1 MNPYENGVIK
11 YQIAL
16 EKYKNGIANE
26 VIRLLDNANIEIAG
40 YIKKTQSVAT
50 KARYKQIAKKLNEI
64 SKQLKE
70 RIEQNIDVDAVIA
83 YELKKE
89 NKLFETI
96 KKVLHKGDAGKIS
109 FVYPN
114 VEQIKTSALFR
125 PATDGLTY
133 QSYLDGVEA
142 GLFNTWDSAVRT
154 GYLTGIPTKQ
164 IVSNVMGG
172 ISQIDKLKKAG
183 QIEPLRNAVYGNTR
197 TLLQSF
203 AEEARERVY
212 KDNEQYFGDGEYK
225 YEYLATLDA
234 RTCLVCGNYDGKKF
248 KSLEDAPHV
257 PQHRNCRCLI
267 IPYFYIEG
275 DTRASKDGQVKAST
289 DFATWLDEQDEKTQ
303 REVLGATRFR
313 MYQDGVKIE
322 QFVDNGETLTLDELY
337 ERGLLSRDD
346 SRKMSMSQDATQ
358 YRNEHIINN
367 PMAKEDF
374 EKTVE
379 YFKNEY
385 NIQIDSDMI
394 KLNKDNTERLFND
407 IDTALKNNPKV
418 QNVIR
423 KIRAVEDD
431 SMFMQQNKSAFEIN
445 KKMFMTDSNYLND
458 YLTNSAKAKKIPK
471 NPTLYSCV
479 EHEMTHFYEKLFG
492 KNFVKEVY
500 EKTVQEYAR
509 GFVGSKQ
516 EFMIHFVNELKD
528 ISRDIFST
536 SLNYSELVAYCRQDF
551 IANGIN
557 SSNYSKLVYN
567 EFTRKINENSK

>member
-1 MNPYENGVIK
+1 MQGGDRTVMNAYENGVIK
-11 YQIAL
+11 YQIDL

-70 RIEQNIDVDAVIA
+70 RIGQNIDVDAVIA

-96 KKVLHKGDAGKIS
+96 KKVLHKGNAGKIS

-125 PATDGLTY
+125 PATDGLTF

-267 IPYFYIEG
+267 IPYFDIKD
-275 DTRASKDGQVKAST
+275 DTRASKDGQVSSKT

-322 QFVDNGETLTLDELY
+322 QFVDNGETLTLDQLY
-337 ERGLLSRDD
+337 ERGLLDTPQ
-346 SRKMSMSQDATQ
+346 RKSSLTKSID
-358 YRNEHIINN
+358 ID
-367 PMAKEDF
+367 DF
-374 EKTVE
+374 ELMGDANGVKKEVIDEIYNVIHEYEQRGDIYVNEFRFGSIRSERTGKPLLQIEPISHKRIQLNVNTDVVSGRTVE
-379 YFKNEY
+379 E
-385 NIQIDSDMI
+385 
-394 KLNKDNTERLFND
+394 LNERLKLTKENL
-407 IDTALKNNPKV
+407 AESLKEATIHECGHAKLIKNLSFEEIEELYKELGQIHISGV
-418 QNVIR
+418 STIAY
-423 KIRAVEDD
+423 KDGVEAIAEIEILLSRGTKLTKEQFD
-431 SMFMQQNKSAFEIN
+431 FYNK
-445 KKMFMTDSNYLND
+445 YVL
-458 YLTNSAKAKKIPK
+458 
-471 NPTLYSCV
+471 
-479 EHEMTHFYEKLFG
+479 
-492 KNFVKEVY
+492 
-500 EKTVQEYAR
+500 
-509 GFVGSKQ
+509 
-516 EFMIHFVNELKD
+516 
-528 ISRDIFST
+528 
-536 SLNYSELVAYCRQDF
+536 
-551 IANGIN
+551 
-557 SSNYSKLVYN
+557 
-567 EFTRKINENSK
+567 